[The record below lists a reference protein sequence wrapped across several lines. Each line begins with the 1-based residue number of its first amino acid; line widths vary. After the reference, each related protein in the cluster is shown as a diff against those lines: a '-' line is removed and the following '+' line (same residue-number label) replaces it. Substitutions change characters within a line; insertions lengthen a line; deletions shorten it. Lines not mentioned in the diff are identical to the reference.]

1 MKATA
6 HRWLVALL
14 GTSFAAK
21 LAAVLWGVNRGFDI
35 GDGGFF
41 LLCLNHPAES
51 PPLFEFYKLLLLFD
65 PPLRFGV
72 IEARLLRIA
81 TELVATLA
89 LVHGVFRFAQA
100 RLPHAAGAGLAYLL
114 AFTGLGALLS
124 VAAREF
130 GYNDATNLLIFSA
143 CACLFRL
150 LALPAGPEARTGRL
164 LFGAGAG
171 LLLGLQL
178 FVKFPAA
185 LLLGALAVL
194 SILAA
199 RRVPAAGRAGVLA
212 AFGAGIALAI
222 GLFVASNGGVA
233 PLLAK
238 WRLAREVNEVTG
250 YRIAEI
256 LRVYVWHDFGS
267 HVNLLRFALVFA
279 VTFAVSYAL
288 LRRRPAP
295 VDRALTLAL
304 AIGGLVLVEGVWT
317 LHAGN
322 VHPWLLALHC
332 LTLLLCVVCWALAWR
347 RFAPQAGEAAPGAR
361 ATATGDAAPSTRA
374 PAGTGE
380 APSGRGEA
388 LLPLWLLCALPFVAM
403 AGTNV
408 ALTLRLP
415 THVAPLFLFLAVL
428 APGLRASG
436 LRGFSGA
443 SLAALFAVSGLVF
456 QSHHLERPYG
466 LPSPLR
472 QQIHPVEGLPG
483 LRVDAATRSFLE
495 GVRRAAER
503 GGYRPGD
510 AVVALD
516 FMPGLVHYLDARS
529 PGFPFYPFD
538 RDAQACWAIER
549 AHEERP
555 PFLILGQDMTI
566 GLRDCIRSF
575 SFPDDFRRLAVL
587 ANPYEFAIPYFFG
600 GPPMPYVQVFGP
612 VVE

>member
-1 MKATA
+1 MKSTA
-6 HRWLVALL
+6 HGYLLALL
-14 GTSFAAK
+14 GTAFAAK
-21 LAAVLWGVNRGFDI
+21 LTVALWGVNRGFDL

-41 LLCLNHPAES
+41 LLCLNHPADS

-65 PPLRFGV
+65 PPPRFGV

-100 RLPHAAGAGLAYLL
+100 RLPHAARAGLPFLL
-114 AFTGLGALLS
+114 SFTGLGALLS

-130 GYNDATNLLIFSA
+130 GYNDATNLLTFSA

-150 LALPAGPEARTGRL
+150 LALPAGGAARSRRL
-164 LFGAGAG
+164 LFAAGAG

-185 LLLGALAVL
+185 LLLGALAGVSVL
-194 SILAA
+194 GAL
-199 RRVPAAGRAGVLA
+199 RVSAGERAGVFA
-212 AFGAGIALAI
+212 ALGAGVAAAL

-238 WRLAREVNEVTG
+238 WQLAREVNEVTG
-250 YRIAEI
+250 YRISEI

-279 VTFAVSYAL
+279 AAFGGCYAL
-288 LRRRPAP
+288 LRRRPEP
-295 VDRALTLAL
+295 VDRALALAL
-304 AIGGLVLVEGVWT
+304 ATGGLVLLEGVWT
-317 LHAGN
+317 LHARN
-322 VHPWLLALHC
+322 VHPWLLALYC
-332 LTLLLCVVCWALAWR
+332 TTLLLCVVYGALAWR
-347 RFAPQAGEAAPGAR
+347 RWKAPP
-361 ATATGDAAPSTRA
+361 GDAASARWQT
-374 PAGTGE
+374 
-380 APSGRGEA
+380 
-388 LLPLWLLCALPFVAM
+388 LLPLWLLVALPFVAM
-403 AGTNV
+403 SGTNV

-428 APGLRASG
+428 TPGLRASG
-436 LRGFSGA
+436 LRWFTGA
-443 SLAALFAVSGLVF
+443 ALATLFAVSGLVF
-456 QSHHLERPYG
+456 YSHHLERPYG

-483 LRVDAATRSFLE
+483 LRVDAATQSFLE
-495 GVRRAAER
+495 GVRRAARR
-503 GGYRPGD
+503 GGYEPGD
-510 AVVALD
+510 AVIALD
-516 FMPGLVHYLDARS
+516 FMPGLVHYLDGRS
-529 PGFPFYPFD
+529 PGFPFFPFD
-538 RDAQACWAIER
+538 GDDQACWAIER
-549 AHEERP
+549 ADETRL

-566 GLRDCIRSF
+566 GLRDCIESF
-575 SFPDDFRRLAVL
+575 SFPDDFERLAVL

-612 VVE
+612 RDASPSPAAAP